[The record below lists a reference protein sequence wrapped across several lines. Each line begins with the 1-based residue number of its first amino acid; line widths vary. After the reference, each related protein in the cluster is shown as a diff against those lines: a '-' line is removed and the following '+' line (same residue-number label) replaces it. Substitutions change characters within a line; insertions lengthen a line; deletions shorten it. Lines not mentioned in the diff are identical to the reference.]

1 MPLSKT
7 SFVKDVS
14 IVIPVFNRCEL
25 TERCLESISN
35 AHNSASYEVIVIDNA
50 STDGTKD
57 LLSAIE
63 GDITVIANRSNE
75 GFARACNRGAR
86 VAMGEFILFLN
97 NDTEVSDGY
106 LDGLLA
112 CARTSEKCGAV
123 GARLCYPNGRVQ
135 HAGIAIN
142 EDGIPYHVFQNF
154 DATHPA
160 VTITREMTA
169 VTAACMLIGKQTF
182 DQVDGF
188 NIEYKNGFEDVDLCL
203 KLREQGFA
211 NLYCGGVSIVHHE
224 ESSEG
229 RKTFDSENLKLLR
242 STWANT
248 LQNDDFKYLNPIGM
262 TIVWGAT
269 GGTYQRITENQ
280 AINMTEKKLSGQ
292 DMLDLAQKKYLEGM
306 HEEAAGILNKIVSSR
321 LTLGKDDEFESWQLL
336 GNCMARLNRAEE
348 AEKAYLQAAEK
359 NIESERPFLGLGS
372 VAMLQENWTAAQ
384 YGFMAALSKNPNTMR
399 AEFGLGISLAARG
412 NNAEAIAHFTKVT
425 DTEPL
430 NAEAVYYL
438 YRSSMEAGQP
448 QAAIGALS
456 RYLEEYPND
465 AEYWFHLA
473 GAQWKSGSMDDAVT
487 SCNKVL
493 ELNPTH
499 KDALSTLAFMKQRL
513 VTHA

>member
-1 MPLSKT
+1 MSLSKT
-7 SFVKDVS
+7 SFAKDVS
-14 IVIPVFNRCEL
+14 IVIPVFNRCDL
-25 TERCLESISN
+25 TERCLEAISSAQN
-35 AHNSASYEVIVIDNA
+35 LASYEVIVIDNA
-50 STDGTKD
+50 SSDGTKE

-63 GDITVIANRSNE
+63 GDITVIANRTNE

-106 LDGLLA
+106 LDGLLK
-112 CARTSEKCGAV
+112 CARENANAGAV
-123 GARLCYPNGRVQ
+123 GARLCYANGRVQ

-142 EDGIPYHVFQNF
+142 EEGTPYHIFQNF
-154 DATHPA
+154 EATHPA
-160 VTITREMTA
+160 VIATRKMNA
-169 VTAACMLIGKQTF
+169 ITAACMLISKQAF
-182 DQVDGF
+182 DLVDGF
-188 NIEYKNGFEDVDLCL
+188 NIEYRNGFEDVDLCL
-203 KLREQGFA
+203 KLREQGYE
-211 NLYCGGVSIVHHE
+211 NYYCGGVGIVHHE

-229 RKTFDSENLKLLR
+229 RKVFDGENLKLLHKIWTN
-242 STWANT
+242 S
-248 LQNDDFKYLNPIGM
+248 LKQDDFEYLQPLGL

-269 GGTYQRITENQ
+269 GGTYQRLADTTTAISTERN
-280 AINMTEKKLSGQ
+280 LSGQ
-292 DMLDLAQKKYLEGM
+292 DLLDLAHKKYLEGM
-306 HEEAAGILNKIVSSR
+306 HEEAAGILTKIVSSR
-321 LTLGKDDEFESWQLL
+321 ITLGKDDEFESWQLL

-412 NNAEAIAHFTKVT
+412 NNAEAIAHFAKVT
-425 DTEPL
+425 ESEPL

-438 YRSSMEAGQP
+438 YRSAMEAGQP

-473 GAQWKSGSMDDAVT
+473 GSQWKSGSLDDAVT

-493 ELNPTH
+493 ELNPGH

-513 VTHA
+513 VAHA